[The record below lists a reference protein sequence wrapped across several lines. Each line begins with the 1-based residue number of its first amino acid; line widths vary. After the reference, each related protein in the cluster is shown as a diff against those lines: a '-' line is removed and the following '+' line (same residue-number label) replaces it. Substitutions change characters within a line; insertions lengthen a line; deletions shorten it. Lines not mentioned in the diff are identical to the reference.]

1 MPTGTKRG
9 DNADD
14 DDDDDIV
21 LISCTFSVVVHIII
35 ANLGEISTL
44 DETIKTAFSKV
55 L

>member
-9 DNADD
+9 DNAD